1 VTERTE
7 FLAWAILLS
16 ALGAFLLLLGGTVI
30 LGRWY
35 WENASD
41 PQPARVTAIQGSVL
55 VQHRGQG
62 GWELV
67 GRTMALQE
75 GDGVRTVEGSRAL
88 VTLFDGSQLELLPKT
103 EVSLTGLRSSRW
115 NGPNYQLTVQQRSG
129 KAHYGVSPK
138 GDRAKTF
145 VVRSP
150 HGEALL
156 RHGSHTLTVSESSTQ
171 ARVGALGS
179 AEVRSG
185 GATVSIGGSQ
195 RAILFPAQP
204 PQGPNS
210 PREELVANGDFRQG
224 LDGWQTGNSIGF
236 VEGQDVEGSVALVRD
251 EGAPAVRFS
260 RSGSQGTHNE
270 TWLYQ
275 EIDRDISD
283 FTQLGLSIRFK
294 LRHQSLSGG
303 GYEGSE
309 YPVLLRVN
317 FTTSAG
323 PDFRVY
329 GFYYQNTSGN
339 RTDNGHQVPADTWLD
354 HTSSENLRSIVPPP
368 ETIQSVQVSAS
379 GWDFESLVRRVSL
392 EGS

>member
-1 VTERTE
+1 MTERTE
-7 FLAWAILLS
+7 FLAWAGLLS
-16 ALGAFLLLLGGTVI
+16 ALGVFLLLLGGSIV

-41 PQPARVTAIQGSVL
+41 PQSARVTAIQGSVL

-67 GRTMALQE
+67 ARAMALQE

-88 VTLFDGSQLELLPKT
+88 VTLFDGSQIELLPKT

-115 NGPNYQLTVQQRSG
+115 NGPNYRLTVQQRSG

-138 GDRAKTF
+138 GDHAKTF

-156 RHGSHTLTVSESSTQ
+156 RQGSHTLTVSESSTQ
-171 ARVGALGS
+171 ARAGALGL
-179 AEVRSG
+179 AEVKSG
-185 GATVSIGGSQ
+185 GATLQIGGSQ
-195 RAILFPAQP
+195 RAILSPAQP
-204 PQGPNS
+204 PQGPHS
-210 PREELVANGDFRQG
+210 PREELVANGDFRLG
-224 LDGWQTGNSIGF
+224 LDGWQSGNSIGF
-236 VEGQDVEGSVALVRD
+236 VEGQDVEGTVALIAD
-251 EGAPAVRFS
+251 EGMPAARFF
-260 RSGSQGTHNE
+260 RRGSQGTHNE
-270 TWLYQ
+270 SWLYQ

-283 FTQLGLSIRFK
+283 FSQLGLSIRFK
-294 LRHQSLSGG
+294 LRHQNLSGG

-309 YPVLLRVN
+309 YPLLVRVN
-317 FTTSAG
+317 FTTGAG

-329 GFYYQNTSGN
+329 GFYYQNTTSN
-339 RTDNGHQVPADTWLD
+339 RTDNGHEVPADAWWAFT
-354 HTSSENLRSIVPPP
+354 TSENLRSIVPPP
-368 ETIQSVQVSAS
+368 ETILSVQVSAS
-379 GWDFESLVRRVSL
+379 GWDYESLVRRVSL